1 MRISG
6 IPAWALVALAFLFVP
21 LVAVLRDDRA
31 EMTGQSVA
39 TPPSATN
46 FPFVITYVAM
56 TMDENGVGEEARHMI
71 LALDRAEAPLRL
83 VTATLSTPAVLQP
96 NVQARLQA
104 LATHP
109 AGDQAL
115 PPGKPHI
122 GIFHVFP
129 DLIQS
134 DGHLVFSSPP
144 AYKIARLGFETDG
157 LPAEWVTVA
166 NTIVDEVWVS
176 SEFNL
181 HTFAAAGVER
191 SRIFKIPQTINV
203 EEYTLDA
210 PPLAIHGAQGFVF
223 LSVLDWQKRKGW
235 DVLVYTFLTEFPL
248 PGTATLV
255 IKASS
260 IYDVDKDEMEDEL
273 RKFIIKHKLGNSI
286 PSHLVLMSDSLA
298 AAAMPSLYRSADAF
312 VLPTRGE
319 AWCRPVMEAMLM
331 ELPVIVTK
339 WGGHMEYVRPR
350 NAYLLDYQLKNITA
364 AQRIKKYMGQSWAEP
379 SIAHLAKLMRHVLEH
394 RDEALKKAKHGRK
407 DIFRKYTQQVV
418 SKMVLKRLELIR
430 KKKLKQ
436 PKTKTEL

>member
-166 NTIVDEVWVS
+166 NTIVDEVRAALAARRAVAGELCAPQVWVS

-191 SRIFKIPQTINV
+191 SRIFKIPQRMWPDLWQKRHTAACIALAEACDLASAAVMQHVGPCCDAINV

-235 DVLVYTFLTEFPL
+235 DVLVYTFL
-248 PGTATLV
+248 
-255 IKASS
+255 
-260 IYDVDKDEMEDEL
+260 
-273 RKFIIKHKLGNSI
+273 R
-286 PSHLVLMSDSLA
+286 
-298 AAAMPSLYRSADAF
+298 
-312 VLPTRGE
+312 VLPNL
-319 AWCRPVMEAMLM
+319 CPSSSPSQRPPPHTHTHRHPLTPAALA
-331 ELPVIVTK
+331 ELTCPCF
-339 WGGHMEYVRPR
+339 
-350 NAYLLDYQLKNITA
+350 
-364 AQRIKKYMGQSWAEP
+364 EP
-379 SIAHLAKLMRHVLEH
+379 SIHCSLDRPAMSCGHA
-394 RDEALKKAKHGRK
+394 
-407 DIFRKYTQQVV
+407 
-418 SKMVLKRLELIR
+418 RLGACR
-430 KKKLKQ
+430 RC
-436 PKTKTEL
+436 PCGMP